1 MTHFRSEQVQPSIL
15 RSAALSSPKLNLLI
29 NSRRNHCS
37 DLRVLARY
45 KRLQVRHKT
54 FVNHL
59 HHFSLASMG
68 DVVLVVE
75 KSDLQ
80 RVRHKTFV
88 DHLHI
93 VGLVNVGTNQLE
105 NLLLDGSKTV
115 DLRHLGGN
123 VACESHIVQDAK
135 RPAPA
140 ILLIDLGRE

>member
-1 MTHFRSEQVQPSIL
+1 MQVEYLELSRMTHFRSEQVQPSIL
-15 RSAALSSPKLNLLI
+15 RSVALSSPKLNLLI
-29 NSRRNHCS
+29 NSRRNYCS

-59 HHFSLASMG
+59 H
-68 DVVLVVE
+68 
-75 KSDLQ
+75 
-80 RVRHKTFV
+80 
-88 DHLHI
+88 I
-93 VGLVNVGTNQLE
+93 VGLVNVGTDQLE

-123 VACESHIVQDAK
+123 VACESRIVQDAK

-140 ILLIDLGRE
+140 ILLIGLGRE